1 MISSTITLI
10 CALSALVL
18 TRFSYKSLTRYIT
31 VFLAISSVLY
41 LERFF
46 GIAPYGYLVYAF
58 ASILASVEPNNS
70 LNLKVYHKSFFVAM
84 GVAIVLMAFAR
95 FLAFEQYIPKY
106 ILGFLY
112 CLFLGVFIL
121 RDKKKKLKSRYGILV
136 VWLAT
141 ALKWIATLF

>member
-1 MISSTITLI
+1 MISSTITI
-10 CALSALVL
+10 ACAVAALAF
-18 TRFSYKSLTRYIT
+18 TRFTHKPLTRYIT

-41 LERFF
+41 LDRFI
-46 GIAPYGYLVYAF
+46 GIAPFGYLIYAF

-70 LNLKVYHKSFFVAM
+70 LNLKVHHKTFFVAM
-84 GVAIVLMAFAR
+84 GVVIVLMAAANFLEFDR
-95 FLAFEQYIPKY
+95 FIPAY

-112 CLFLGVFIL
+112 CLILGLFLFK
-121 RDKKKKLKSRYGILV
+121 DKKKKLKSRYGILV